1 MDEKSFISF
10 WIKTLNTE
18 SIKNFPTEFTATGKC
33 QNYNLPG
40 KGLLIGKEFFGEYE
54 LLNAEGSEVLRVES
68 YEKAKFFIY
77 ANRIK
82 PKLLSVPTDNSTLR
96 DMTTKYEK
104 YLDSIIK
111 RIDQDYRRL
120 FPGSKNSNEV
130 INKIFNHLNLIR
142 LK

>member
-1 MDEKSFISF
+1 MDEKSFLSL

-18 SIKNFPTEFTATGKC
+18 SIKNFPSDFTAASEC
-33 QNYNLPG
+33 QNYDLPG

-68 YEKAKFFIY
+68 YDKAKFFIY
-77 ANRIK
+77 ANRNK
-82 PKLLSVPTDNSTLR
+82 PKVLYVPIDDSIIK

-104 YLDSIIK
+104 YLDSIIR
-111 RIDQDYRRL
+111 RIDHDYRNK
-120 FPGSKNSNEV
+120 FPKAKNFTEI
-130 INKIFNHLNLIR
+130 INQIFNHLNLIR

>member
-1 MDEKSFISF
+1 MDERNFISL
-10 WIKTLNTE
+10 WIQTLNAE
-18 SIKNFPTEFTATGKC
+18 SIKNFPGDFAIASEC

-54 LLNAEGSEVLRVES
+54 LISAEGSEVLKVES

-77 ANRIK
+77 ANRNK
-82 PKLLSVPTDNSTLR
+82 PKVLSVPMDNSLIR

-111 RIDQDYRRL
+111 RIDQDYRNK
-120 FPGSKNSNEV
+120 FPDSKNFTEI
-130 INKIFNHLNLIR
+130 INQIFNHLNLVR